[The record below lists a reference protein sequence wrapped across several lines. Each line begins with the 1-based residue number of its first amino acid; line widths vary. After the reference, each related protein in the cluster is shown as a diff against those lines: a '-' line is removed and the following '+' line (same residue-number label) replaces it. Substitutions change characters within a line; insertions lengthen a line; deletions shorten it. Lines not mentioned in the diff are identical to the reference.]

1 MKILERSKLLSNM
14 LQKYS
19 SYIIFKND
27 KKKIYASE
35 IWNALILY
43 AINKRMGFGLYLD
56 VNSYKNI

>member
-43 AINKRMGFGLYLD
+43 AINKRMGYGLYLD

>member
-1 MKILERSKLLSNM
+1 M